1 MTFREEEIWK
11 TVMFDVCQKRNLV
24 RKIHVKSCH
33 KQLRKLQQRNVFEKI
48 SLFEF
53 SRIFKKIRSSRIFTI
68 RTVTNIL
75 ILSLSFSIVSLD
87 DETRMNNTIW
97 HLKFLSF
104 KKLRLCGN
112 LCFTYIKKCGPV
124 YRPFNGRNTNSDS
137 LKIC

>member
-1 MTFREEEIWK
+1 
-11 TVMFDVCQKRNLV
+11 MFDVCRKRNLV

-112 LCFTYIKKCGPV
+112 LCFHI
-124 YRPFNGRNTNSDS
+124 
-137 LKIC
+137 LKNVAQFTDRLMVEIQIQIPLKSANNFCEKHLQVKT